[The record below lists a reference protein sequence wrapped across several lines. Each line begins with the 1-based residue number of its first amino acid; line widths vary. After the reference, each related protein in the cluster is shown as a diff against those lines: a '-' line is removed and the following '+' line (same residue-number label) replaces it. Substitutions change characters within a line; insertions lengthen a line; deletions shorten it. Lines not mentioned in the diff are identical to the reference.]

1 MLAGRRILLGV
12 TGSIAA
18 YKAAELARQLVRA
31 GCEVT
36 AVMTPN
42 ACRFITPLTLRAL
55 TQRPVATEFF
65 ADPSSPVPHISLA
78 QWAELVVVAP
88 ATADSIAR
96 AAQGRADDLLAALLL
111 DTRAPVLWA
120 PAMNARMW
128 EHALTQANVQ
138 TLTKLGHQWVQPAEG
153 ELACGEIGRGRL
165 APVETIIAAADRML
179 SPQGPLAGKQVLI
192 TAGPTRE
199 PWDAVRFLSN
209 RSTGKM
215 GLALA
220 AEAAGR
226 GARVT
231 LILGPV
237 ALALPAGVRVI
248 PVTTAQEMHAA
259 AMAEFPD
266 AQVVIAAAAVSDFR
280 PAHPQAGKL
289 KKDHMPQALE
299 LLPNPD
305 ILREMGERKTGQIL
319 VGFAA
324 ESEELETRGRA
335 KLAAKHLD
343 LLVANQAAGPGDA
356 FAAEE
361 AAVLLLDRGGR
372 AEFVPRQPKPQVA
385 ALICDRLEKLLAR

>member
-42 ACRFITPLTLRAL
+42 ACRFITPLTLRTL
-55 TQRPVATEFF
+55 TQRPVVTEFF
-65 ADPSSPVPHISLA
+65 SDPASPVPHITLA
-78 QWAELVVVAP
+78 QWAELIVVAP
-88 ATADSIAR
+88 ATADAIAR

-120 PAMNARMW
+120 PAMNVRMW
-128 EHALTQANVQ
+128 EHPLTQANVQ
-138 TLTKLGHQWVQPAEG
+138 ALSQLGHRWVQPAEG
-153 ELACGEIGRGRL
+153 ELACGETGRGRL
-165 APVETIIAAADRML
+165 APVEEIVAAVDRML
-179 SPQGPLAGKQVLI
+179 SPRGPLAGKQVLI

-220 AEAAGR
+220 REVAER

-237 ALALPAGVRVI
+237 EITPPAGVRVI
-248 PVTTAQEMHAA
+248 RVTTAAEMHAA
-259 AMAEFPD
+259 ALAEFPNT
-266 AQVVIAAAAVSDFR
+266 QVVIAAAAVSDFR
-280 PAHPQAGKL
+280 PAHPHENKL
-289 KKDHMPQALE
+289 KKDQTPRTLE

-305 ILREMGERKTGQIL
+305 ILRELGERKTSQIL

-324 ESEELETRGRA
+324 ESEELEARGRA

-343 LLVANQAAGPGDA
+343 LLVANQAAGPEDA
-356 FAAEE
+356 FAADE
-361 AAVLLLDRGGR
+361 AAVILLDRDGQV
-372 AEFVPRQPKPQVA
+372 ETVPRQPKPRLA
-385 ALICDRLEKLLAR
+385 ALICDRLEHLLPH

>member
-18 YKAAELARQLVRA
+18 YKAAEVARQLVRA

-42 ACRFITPLTLRAL
+42 ACRFITPLTLRTL

-65 ADPSSPVPHISLA
+65 ADSASPVPHVSLA

-120 PAMNARMW
+120 PAMNTRMW
-128 EHALTQANVQ
+128 EHPLTQANVQ
-138 TLTKLGHQWVQPAEG
+138 TLTRLGHQWVQPAEG
-153 ELACGEIGRGRL
+153 ELACGETGRGRL
-165 APVETIIAAADRML
+165 APVEEIIAAADRIL
-179 SPQGPLAGKQVLI
+179 SPQGPLTGINLLI

-220 AEAAGR
+220 REAAGR

-231 LILGPV
+231 LVLGPV
-237 ALALPAGVRVI
+237 EIAPPAGVRVI
-248 PVTTAQEMHAA
+248 PVTTAAEMHAA
-259 AMAEFPD
+259 AMAEFPN
-266 AQVVIAAAAVSDFR
+266 AHAVIAAAAVSDFR
-280 PAHPQAGKL
+280 PAHPQTNKQ
-289 KKDHMPQALE
+289 KKDQTPPVLE

-305 ILREMGERKTGQIL
+305 ILREMGERKNGQVL

-324 ESEELETRGRA
+324 ESEDLEARGRA
-335 KLAAKHLD
+335 KLNAKRLD
-343 LLVANQAAGPGDA
+343 LLVANQAAGPEDA
-356 FAAEE
+356 FAADE
-361 AAVLLLDRGGR
+361 AAVLLLDRDGR
-372 AEFVPRQPKPQVA
+372 TEAVPRQSKPRLA
-385 ALICDRLEKLLAR
+385 ALICDRLEQLLAH

>member
-42 ACRFITPLTLRAL
+42 ACRFITPLTLRTL
-55 TQRPVATEFF
+55 TQRPVVTEFF
-65 ADPSSPVPHISLA
+65 ADPASPVPHISLA
-78 QWAELVVVAP
+78 QWAELIVVAP

-96 AAQGRADDLLAALLL
+96 AAQGRADDLLAAVLL
-111 DTRAPVLWA
+111 DTRTPVLWA

-128 EHALTQANVQ
+128 EHPLTQAHVQ
-138 TLTKLGHQWVQPAEG
+138 TLTQLGHRWVQPVEG
-153 ELACGEIGRGRL
+153 ELACGETGRGRL
-165 APVETIIAAADRML
+165 APVTEIVAAADRIL
-179 SPQGPLAGKQVLI
+179 SPPGPLAGKNILI

-215 GLALA
+215 GLALSR
-220 AEAAGR
+220 EAASR

-231 LILGPV
+231 LVLGPV
-237 ALALPAGVRVI
+237 ELAPPAGVRVI
-248 PVTTAQEMHAA
+248 PVTTALEMHAA
-259 AMAEFPD
+259 AMAEFP
-266 AQVVIAAAAVSDFR
+266 ASQVVIAAAAVSDFR
-280 PAHPQAGKL
+280 PAHPQANKQ
-289 KKDHMPQALE
+289 KKDQTPPALE

-305 ILREMGERKTGQIL
+305 ILREMGECKHGQVL

-324 ESEELETRGRA
+324 ESEDLEARGRA
-335 KLAAKHLD
+335 KLAAKRLD
-343 LLVANQAAGPGDA
+343 LLVANQAAGPEDA

-361 AAVLLLDRGGR
+361 AAVLLLDRDGHTE
-372 AEFVPRQPKPQVA
+372 AVPRQSKPRLA
-385 ALICDRLEKLLAR
+385 ALICDRLEQLLAR